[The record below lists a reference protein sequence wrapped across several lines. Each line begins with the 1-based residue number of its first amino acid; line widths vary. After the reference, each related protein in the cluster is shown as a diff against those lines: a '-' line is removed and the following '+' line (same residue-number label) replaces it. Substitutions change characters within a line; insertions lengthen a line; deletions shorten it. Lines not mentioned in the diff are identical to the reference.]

1 MRQQRKSL
9 SWLLEEQ
16 GEQEVLVGEVQ
27 QLLAQVLGQQRLAL
41 VLVDVVQR
49 LEQELERQSRHHN
62 LWQP

>member
-9 SWLLEEQ
+9 LWLLEEQ

-27 QLLAQVLGQQRLAL
+27 QLLVQVLGQQRLE

>member
-9 SWLLEEQ
+9 SWLLEVLE
-16 GEQEVLVGEVQ
+16 EQEVLVGEVQ

-41 VLVDVVQR
+41 VRVDVVQ
-49 LEQELERQSRHHN
+49 QPELVQERQSRHHN